1 MSYIL
6 PQGIILIKMGYIP
19 PQGII
24 GRGGVAT
31 FIELRDTPDSYTG
44 YASKFVAVRGDET
57 GLTFGDVPP
66 SGGWTLKEVSSDYT
80 ASSNE
85 FILANASANP
95 ITITLPTPA
104 ANLRVAVKKIDSS
117 ANEVIVDAGTS
128 KIDGASTKTLKTQYE
143 AYEFYCDG
151 TEWFIL

>member
-1 MSYIL
+1 MPLDVISYSL
-6 PQGIILIKMGYIP
+6 AERKAEKFKQ
-19 PQGII
+19 
-24 GRGGVAT
+24 
-31 FIELRDTPDSYTG
+31 LRDTPSSYEG
-44 YASKFVAVRGDET
+44 YASKFVIVRADEA

-66 SGGWTLKEVSSDYT
+66 SGGWVLKEVTSDYT

-85 FILANASANP
+85 FVLAKASSAP

-104 ANLRVAVKKIDSS
+104 ANARVAVKKIDET

-128 KIDGASTKTLKTQYE
+128 KIDGSPTRVLKTQYE

-151 TEWFIL
+151 SEWFIL

>member
-1 MSYIL
+1 
-6 PQGIILIKMGYIP
+6 MGYIP

-24 GRGGVAT
+24 GRGVAT